1 MINISKEL
9 EETKTEMLNI
19 IENALEK
26 IQDEPELIIRCIEDK
41 NSYEKEIYIQ
51 KLNRLA
57 LELVTYKVVENNFKT
72 K

>member
-9 EETKTEMLNI
+9 EETKTEMLHI
-19 IENALEK
+19 IEKA
-26 IQDEPELIIRCIEDK
+26 IQDIKDKPELIIDCIE
-41 NSYEKEIYIQ
+41 EKIYFSTKMQ
-51 KLNRLA
+51 MLQLKKLT

>member
-1 MINISKEL
+1 MIDISKEL

-72 K
+72 M